1 MTNQEVFSDE
11 PKLVDVFK
19 EEFVDADDK
28 PSILEEERV
37 LDEKSELEGVL
48 GKMEEGKEV
57 LEEEI
62 EVGEEEEEVLEASS
76 KFSILTRAASILSHF
91 LLLHR
96 DLSFLAQHL

>member
-1 MTNQEVFSDE
+1 MTNQEAFSDG
-11 PKLVDVFK
+11 PKLVDVFN
-19 EEFVDADDK
+19 EEFVDADEK

-48 GKMEEGKEV
+48 GEMEGDEEM
-57 LEEEI
+57 LEEVEK
-62 EVGEEEEEVLEASS
+62 EEEVLEASS
-76 KFSILTRAASILSHF
+76 KISILTRAASILSHF